1 MKSDEELGSEE
12 LSFEDLRVIDE
23 HVAGAGKDLDL
34 QSKIFDQILSMPIGP
49 SNATHGAGASAS
61 GSNAGAAEPSSPHQ
75 LAPGR

>member
-34 QSKIFDQILSMPIGP
+34 QSKIFDQILSNNL
-49 SNATHGAGASAS
+49 SND
-61 GSNAGAAEPSSPHQ
+61 SSTEE
-75 LAPGR
+75 LMIVRK